1 MKQQHLN
8 LALELI
14 AKSNSPKVSFNVP
27 INDSYSNVYDI
38 LIHESN
44 ATLIDQLIKN
54 GFSLHMTKKGLSIN
68 NYSI

>member
-1 MKQQHLN
+1 MKEKHLN
-8 LALELI
+8 LALQLI
-14 AKSNSPKVSFNVP
+14 AKSNSAKVSFNVP
-27 INDSYSNVYDI
+27 VNDSYMNVYDI

-54 GFSLHMTKKGLSIN
+54 GFSLHMTKKGLSIT